1 MSHTPFKSLTP
12 QCDTLNQK
20 HIHDCSGRIPYP
32 WQLPTDRHRH
42 DTIDPTHFNH
52 ENYSL
57 HVDNESEEPYSIM
70 IERYV
75 LPEMAA
81 IWSVTHKTDT
91 WLQVELLVCEGWA
104 REGVI
109 PPEAIEKIRQ
119 ARYNMQRM
127 REIEQ
132 ETHHDVI
139 SFLRSIQEQLGPEGR
154 FIHLG
159 LTSSDVLDT
168 GLAVQIKEAG
178 ALLTQALS
186 DLIQVVGQLAVQH
199 KYTLM
204 AGRTHGIH
212 AEPITFGLKLALWYD
227 ELRRQQQR
235 LAAALEQMTVGKIS
249 GAVGTH
255 ATIPPQIEEF
265 VCEQLGLGV
274 APISSQIIQR
284 DRHAH
289 FMTTLALVGSSLEKM
304 AQEIRHLQRTEL
316 SEVFEPFGSGQQGSS
331 AMPHKRN
338 PELCERIC
346 GLARVLR
353 GFSVTAMENVA
364 LWHERDISHSSTER
378 IIIPDGCILLHYM
391 LHIFTNVMKGLQVD
405 TERMLANLNM
415 TGGLVF
421 SQRILLALIDKGV
434 GRQEAYKMVQRNARQ
449 VWGMASKRAIQGPTL
464 LEALSNDPEVSQYL
478 SEEELKELTD
488 TDYYTKYIDI
498 SFKRVGL

>member
-1 MSHTPFKSLTP
+1 
-12 QCDTLNQK
+12 
-20 HIHDCSGRIPYP
+20 
-32 WQLPTDRHRH
+32 
-42 DTIDPTHFNH
+42 
-52 ENYSL
+52 
-57 HVDNESEEPYSIM
+57 M
-70 IERYV
+70 IERYT

-81 IWSVTHKTDT
+81 VWSVGHKTDT
-91 WLQVELLVCEGWA
+91 WLRIELLVCEGWT
-104 REGVI
+104 REGAI
-109 PPEAIEKIRQ
+109 PAEAMEKIRQ
-119 ARYNMQRM
+119 ASYNAQRM
-127 REIEQ
+127 QEIEQ

-139 SFLRSIQEQLGPEGR
+139 SFLRSVQEQLGPEGR

-168 GLAVQIKEAG
+168 GLALQMKEAG
-178 ALLTQALS
+178 QLLSTALTTLVMA
-186 DLIQVVGQLAVQH
+186 VGTAAQQH

-204 AGRTHGIH
+204 VGRTHGIH
-212 AEPITFGLKLALWYD
+212 AEPMTFGLKLAMWLD

-235 LAAALEQMTVGKIS
+235 LAAALEQVTVGKIS

-274 APISSQIIQR
+274 APISSQIVQR

-289 FMTTLALVGSSLEKM
+289 FMTTLALVASSLEKM

-316 SEVFEPFGSGQQGSS
+316 SEAFEPFSAGQQGSS

-353 GFSVTAMENVA
+353 GFAVTSMEDVA
-364 LWHERDISHSSTER
+364 LWHERDISHSSAER
-378 IIIPDGCILLHYM
+378 IIIPDACTLLHYM
-391 LHIFTNVMKGLQVD
+391 LHIFTQVMSGLQVD
-405 TERMLANLNM
+405 SERMLANLNM
-415 TGGLVF
+415 TGGLIF

-434 GRQEAYKMVQRNARQ
+434 GRQEAYKMVQRNAKQ
-449 VWGMASKRAIQGPTL
+449 VWSLASHGPVQGPAL
-464 LEALSNDPEVSQYL
+464 LDALSEDVEVASYL
-478 SEEELKELTD
+478 SRQELEELTK
-488 TDYYTKYIDI
+488 TDYYTRYIDT

>member
-1 MSHTPFKSLTP
+1 
-12 QCDTLNQK
+12 
-20 HIHDCSGRIPYP
+20 
-32 WQLPTDRHRH
+32 
-42 DTIDPTHFNH
+42 
-52 ENYSL
+52 
-57 HVDNESEEPYSIM
+57 
-70 IERYV
+70 
-75 LPEMAA
+75 MAT
-81 IWSVTHKTDT
+81 IWSATNKTDK

-104 REGVI
+104 RKGVI
-109 PPEAIEKIRQ
+109 PQDAIEKIRQ
-119 ARYNMQRM
+119 ARYNAQRM
-127 REIEQ
+127 QEIEQ

-168 GLAVQIKEAG
+168 GLAAQIKEAG
-178 ALLTQALS
+178 QLLAESLVKLTDAVA
-186 DLIQVVGQLAVQH
+186 QVAREH

-212 AEPITFGLKLALWYD
+212 AEPITFGLKLALWVD
-227 ELRRQQQR
+227 ELRRHSQH
-235 LAAALEQMTVGKIS
+235 LATAMEQVSVGKIS

-265 VCEQLGLGV
+265 VCAQLGLGV
-274 APISSQIIQR
+274 APISSQIVQR

-289 FMTTLALVGSSLEKM
+289 FLTTLALIGSSLEKM

-316 SEVFEPFGSGQQGSS
+316 SEAFEPFGSGQQGSS

-346 GLARVLR
+346 GLARILR
-353 GFSVTAMENVA
+353 GFAVTAMENVA
-364 LWHERDISHSSTER
+364 LWHERDISHSSAER
-378 IIIPDGCILLHYM
+378 IIIPDGCTLLHYM
-391 LHIFTNVMKGLQVD
+391 LHIFTQVISGLQVD

-434 GRQEAYKMVQRNARQ
+434 GRQEAYKIVQRNAKK
-449 VWGMASKRAIQGPTL
+449 VWTMASQGPIQGPAL
-464 LEALSNDPEVSQYL
+464 VEALSNDSEVVKYL
-478 SEEELKELTD
+478 TRDELQELTN
-488 TDYYTKYIDI
+488 TEYYTKYIDTA
-498 SFKRVGL
+498 FKRVGL

>member
-1 MSHTPFKSLTP
+1 
-12 QCDTLNQK
+12 
-20 HIHDCSGRIPYP
+20 
-32 WQLPTDRHRH
+32 
-42 DTIDPTHFNH
+42 
-52 ENYSL
+52 
-57 HVDNESEEPYSIM
+57 M
-70 IERYV
+70 IERYS

-81 IWSVTHKTDT
+81 IWSATHKTDT
-91 WLQVELLVCEGWA
+91 WLKVELQVCEAWA

-109 PPEAIEKIRQ
+109 PPEAIEKIRR
-119 ARYNMQRM
+119 AGYNAERM

-132 ETHHDVI
+132 ETHHDII

-168 GLAVQIKEAG
+168 ALALQVKEAG
-178 ALLTQALS
+178 ALLKAKLAELIEAVARQA
-186 DLIQVVGQLAVQH
+186 VEH

-204 AGRTHGIH
+204 AGRSHGIH
-212 AEPITFGLKLALWYD
+212 AEPMTFGLKLALWVD
-227 ELRRQQQR
+227 ELRRQQKR
-235 LAAALEQMTVGKIS
+235 LEAALEQMAVGAIS

-255 ATIPPQIEEF
+255 ATVPPQIEEY
-265 VCEQLGLGV
+265 VCAELGLGV

-289 FMTTLALVGSSLEKM
+289 LMTMLALLGSSLEKM

-316 SEVFEPFGSGQQGSS
+316 SEAFEPFGSGQQGSS

-338 PELCERIC
+338 PELCERVC

-353 GFSVTAMENVA
+353 GFAMTAMENVA

-378 IIIPDGCILLHYM
+378 IIFPDGFTLLHYM
-391 LHIFTNVMKGLQVD
+391 LHIFTNVINGLEVD
-405 TERMLANLNM
+405 RERMLANLNM

-434 GRQEAYKMVQRNARQ
+434 GRQEAYKMVQRNAKKIWQ
-449 VWGMASKRAIQGPTL
+449 KSFLEMKMGEHEL
-464 LEALSNDPEVSQYL
+464 LPLAAELSRDPEVAQYL
-478 SEEELKELTD
+478 STEELKELTS
-488 TDYYTKYIDI
+488 TDYYTKYIDVA
-498 SFKRVGL
+498 FRRVGL